1 MAMFPDC
8 ASAEGPNDAS
18 PRAGRLYP
26 LVKRGFDFAFCAL
39 VLAPAALAVAA
50 TLLALNPLLNPGPL
64 LYRPVRMGRHC
75 RPFRAWKFR
84 TMRPDAGGRP
94 RGPEEPLETDRIT
107 ALGRVLRRS
116 RFDELPQI
124 LNVFRGEMSLIGPR
138 PDDYRHARAIHR
150 GDPRLPPALRRAPR
164 HLGPRADRASAM
176 RAAPQATRLKTEIDL
191 RYLAEAGPALEAR
204 IFWGTIRAVAN
215 LQGR

>member
-138 PDDYRHARAIHR
+138 PDDYRHARAYIAAIPGYRLRYAVRPGISGLAQIELGHAR
-150 GDPRLPPALRRAPR
+150 GTA
-164 HLGPRADRASAM
+164 
-176 RAAPQATRLKTEIDL
+176 ATRLKTEIDL